1 MQSFEYRSGTS
12 PWLEVSRRHPRTDT
26 SLDLTTSRHRLN
38 EFAKNGVRCRQ
49 LAFIQCSDEPDH
61 TWRSCLAESNIYI
74 LWRAAPEAVMVKK
87 TILSVFLVATFA
99 SSALTPGSFAQAQQF
114 DDPPPYR
121 HEDWR
126 DPPPPER
133 RHHHHH
139 DGSAIAGGVAAG
151 LIGGIIGGAI
161 ANGGA
166 YEPPPPPRCWYESRP
181 VQNEYD
187 DGWHNERMRVCE

>member
-1 MQSFEYRSGTS
+1 VLVEEPLAIEAERNCLT
-12 PWLEVSRRHPRTDT
+12 V
-26 SLDLTTSRHRLN
+26 LDSNLDEAEIRD
-38 EFAKNGVRCRQ
+38 V
-49 LAFIQCSDEPDH
+49 LA
-61 TWRSCLAESNIYI
+61 
-74 LWRAAPEAVMVKK
+74 
-87 TILSVFLVATFA
+87 
-99 SSALTPGSFAQAQQF
+99 
-114 DDPPPYR
+114 R

-133 RHHHHH
+133 HHHHH
-139 DGSAIAGGVAAG
+139 NGSAIAGVVATG

-166 YEPPPPPRCWYESRP
+166 YEPPPPPPRCWYESRP